1 MSLPSLSLSPRHIAS
16 SGKVRTSFEIHSYY
30 ILNRSSMV
38 SPNSAIP
45 HTPFRLSEKMRPGP
59 CYTCSHEE
67 THPPQPGGIL
77 AKFPNSESCRLYRS
91 YITQNADKKE
101 STFYPDDTP
110 LRLLKST
117 VLCLLLCRLY
127 WELFLIT
134 AELLISISA
143 AAWSCYIFCW

>member
-1 MSLPSLSLSPRHIAS
+1 MSCPSLFLSSRHIAS
-16 SGKVRTSFEIHSYY
+16 SGEVRTSFEIHSYY

-45 HTPFRLSEKMRPGP
+45 HTPFRLSGKMRPGP

-91 YITQNADKKE
+91 YITQKTLIKKKVHFIRMIPHYA
-101 STFYPDDTP
+101 SLNP
-110 LRLLKST
+110 LYLYAALQT
-117 VLCLLLCRLY
+117 VLGTLSDNYRESAKSLGGSM
-127 WELFLIT
+127 
-134 AELLISISA
+134 ELLN
-143 AAWSCYIFCW
+143 FCW